1 MVAGNSTRSRIADP
15 RVHTSHSSYDMPMS
29 STSDGDSVPG
39 REAEADEPGVR
50 RPLEVEV
57 AARAR

>member
-1 MVAGNSTRSRIADP
+1 
-15 RVHTSHSSYDMPMS
+15 MS

-39 REAEADEPGVR
+39 REAEADESGVR